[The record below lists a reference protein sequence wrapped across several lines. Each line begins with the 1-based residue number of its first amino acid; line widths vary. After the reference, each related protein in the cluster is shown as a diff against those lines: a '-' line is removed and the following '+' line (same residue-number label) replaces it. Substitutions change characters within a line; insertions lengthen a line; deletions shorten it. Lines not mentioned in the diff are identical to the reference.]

1 MHVIRAAFSFFKANQ
16 AKYGIDTSNIFIGVE
31 SAGAVTAM
39 TVGYVNK
46 KSDLKAYP
54 KTSPYNLEGNSGT
67 PGYSSK
73 VKSVLCLC
81 GTIPDTT
88 AMDSPDDPPLLWVHG
103 SSEIGRAHV

>member
-1 MHVIRAAFSFFKANQ
+1 
-16 AKYGIDTSNIFIGVE
+16 
-31 SAGAVTAM
+31 M

-73 VKSVLCLC
+73 VTCVLCLC

-88 AMDSPDDPPLLWVHG
+88 AMDSTDHPPSLWVHG
-103 SSEIGRAHV
+103 SSTPILSFSLAEEILQRAEYIGISYQRRVFVGATNDPWKKNF